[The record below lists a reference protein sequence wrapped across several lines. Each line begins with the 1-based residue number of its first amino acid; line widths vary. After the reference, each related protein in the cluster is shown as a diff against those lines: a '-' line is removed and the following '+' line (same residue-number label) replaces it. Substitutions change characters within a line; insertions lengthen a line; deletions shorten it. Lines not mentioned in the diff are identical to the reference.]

1 MDLVQKAAFNVLRS
15 VYKLKEGETFVA
27 VSDYNNKFFS
37 DALIEACIEMKAYA
51 KIFFLDS
58 YGKRPMKCPDII
70 LEALSTADAGV
81 LCATEVEGETEHFR
95 RPFFDTIKDYNVR
108 FMSMTGINKEAI
120 EIGLNVDF
128 GKVAEF
134 TDEVYERIKNCR
146 QINVKTELG
155 TNLEINCGKYRWV
168 NCSGR
173 INPCIKDDNLPEGE
187 VFTCPEDINGLLIV
201 DGVLGDVFDLKYGAI
216 TRTPLELRIEKGYAM
231 PDSFFCHNKALQND
245 ILSYLFSG
253 HNFASRVGE
262 VALGTNIC
270 LDRIIG
276 NLLQDEKYPSFHLAF
291 GYPYPIDT
299 GAEWTCPKH
308 LDMVVLKPDV
318 YVDGNLIMEK
328 GKYRI

>member
-1 MDLVQKAAFNVLRS
+1 MDLVQRAALNVLKNG
-15 VYKLKEGETFVA
+15 YKLKEGDVFVA

-37 DALIEACIEMKAYA
+37 DALIGACVELQVYA

-58 YGKRPMKCPDII
+58 YGKRPLKCPDII

-81 LCATEVEGETEHFR
+81 LCASEIQGETEYFR
-95 RPFFDTIKDYNVR
+95 RPFFDAIKDYKVR

-128 GKVAEF
+128 DRVAEF
-134 TDEVYERIKNCR
+134 TDKVYGL
-146 QINVKTELG
+146 VKGCKEIRVVTDAG
-155 TNLEINCGKYRWV
+155 TNLEIKCGRYRWA
-168 NCSGR
+168 NCNGR
-173 INPCIKDDNLPEGE
+173 IKPEIKDDNYPEGE
-187 VFTCPEDINGLLIV
+187 VFTCPDDVNGVLVV
-201 DGVLGDVFDLKYGAI
+201 DGVLGDVFDAKYGIIAN
-216 TRTPLELRIEKGYAM
+216 TPLVLRIEKGYAREEG
-231 PDSFFCHNKALQND
+231 FYCCNKDLQDD
-245 ILSYLFSG
+245 ISHYLFSG
-253 HNFASRVGE
+253 HSNSSRVGE

-276 NLLQDEKYPSFHLAF
+276 NLLQDEKFPSFHLAF

-308 LDMVVLKPDV
+308 IDMVVLKPDI

-328 GKYRI
+328 GKYKI